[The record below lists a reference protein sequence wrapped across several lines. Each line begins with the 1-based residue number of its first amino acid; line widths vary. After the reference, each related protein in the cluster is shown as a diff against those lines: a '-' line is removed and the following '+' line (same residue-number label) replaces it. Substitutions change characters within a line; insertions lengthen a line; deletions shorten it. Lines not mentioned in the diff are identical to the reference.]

1 MRLLRGENTLASR
14 HALPALCRGCTGG
27 YAQSVPGL
35 LDTKAALVTGAASGI
50 GRACALALAREG
62 ARVAVS
68 DVGDAGGESTA
79 REIRE
84 AGGEAIY
91 LHADVAQESDVA
103 SLVDAT
109 LSHFG
114 TLDCAVN
121 NAGVTGTASPFHET
135 SLEEFRGVLDV
146 NLTGVFLC
154 MKHELEAMIPRGGGA
169 IVNVA
174 SGSGIIATP
183 GLAPYCATKHA
194 VLGLTKT
201 AAVENARTG
210 VRVNA
215 VCPGVTDTPLL
226 RQSIAGSP
234 QMERLILGSTPSGR
248 MARPEEIAEAVAWL
262 CSDRA
267 SFVSGESMLVDG
279 ASVAR

>member
-1 MRLLRGENTLASR
+1 MRLLRGENTLDSR
-14 HALPALCRGCTGG
+14 RALPALCRGRAGG
-27 YAQSVPGL
+27 YARSVPGL
-35 LDTKAALVTGAASGI
+35 VDTKAALVTGAGSGI

-62 ARVAVS
+62 ARVVVS
-68 DVGDAGGESTA
+68 DVNDAGGEATA

-84 AGGEAIY
+84 ADGEAIY
-91 LHADVAQESDVA
+91 VHADVAHESDVQA
-103 SLVDAT
+103 LVGRT

-114 TLDCAVN
+114 ALDCAVN
-121 NAGVTGTASPFHET
+121 NAGVTGSAGPLHET
-135 SLEEFRGVLDV
+135 SLEDFRRVVDV

-154 MKHELEAMIPRGGGA
+154 MKHELEAMLPRGGGA

-183 GLAPYCATKHA
+183 GMGAYCSTKHA

-201 AAVENARTG
+201 AAVENARTD

-226 RQSIAGSP
+226 RENIAGSP